1 MHYYQQCL
9 QKSKSNAILNTIL
22 SNAMQYKCNAIC
34 NLSDKCNTNKIL
46 LT

>member
-1 MHYYQQCL
+1 MQYYQQCL

-22 SNAMQYKCNAIC
+22 SNAMQYY
-34 NLSDKCNTNKIL
+34 LQFSDKCNTNKIL